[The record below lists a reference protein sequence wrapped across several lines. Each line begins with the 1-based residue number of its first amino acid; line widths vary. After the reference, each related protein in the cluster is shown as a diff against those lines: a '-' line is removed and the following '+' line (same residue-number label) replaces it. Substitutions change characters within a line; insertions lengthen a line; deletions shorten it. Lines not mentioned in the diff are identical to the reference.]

1 MYTTIPQPRLLTL
14 ALLIGLY
21 GCASHHRTT
30 RESTTEGHTTSD
42 LQRTLQRTL
51 HTTQQEHALDT
62 LTLDLTEIVQLLP
75 PHTDTTASS
84 KAKGAGWIAHYHLRQ
99 IGRHQASTTGAL
111 REVDSL
117 RSTTQG
123 SEKTITTHKVP
134 ASPLRPFALGVTL
147 PLLLGAV
154 YLTYRRTKR

>member
-21 GCASHHRTT
+21 GCAAHHRTT
-30 RESTTEGHTTSD
+30 HESTTESRTTSD
-42 LQRTLQRTL
+42 LQRTL

-75 PHTDTTASS
+75 PSEDTTAPS

-99 IGRHQASTTGAL
+99 IGRHQATTTGAL
-111 REVDSL
+111 REIDSL
-117 RSTTQG
+117 RSKTHTTDKG
-123 SEKTITTHKVP
+123 ITSHKVP
-134 ASPLRPFALGVTL
+134 ANPLRPFALGVTL
-147 PLLLGAV
+147 PLLLGVV

>member
-30 RESTTEGHTTSD
+30 HESTSESLTTSD
-42 LQRTLQRTL
+42 LQHTLR
-51 HTTQQEHALDT
+51 TTQQEHALDT
-62 LTLDLTEIVQLLP
+62 LTLDLTEVVQFLP
-75 PHTDTTASS
+75 PHADTTVSS
-84 KAKGAGWIAHYHLRQ
+84 KTKGAGWVAHYHLRQ
-99 IGRHQASTTGAL
+99 IGRHQATTTGAL
-111 REVDSL
+111 REAGSL
-117 RSTTQG
+117 RSTTHTTDKG
-123 SEKTITTHKVP
+123 ITTHKVP

>member
-30 RESTTEGHTTSD
+30 HESTTESRTTSD
-42 LQRTLQRTL
+42 LQRTL

-75 PHTDTTASS
+75 PHADTTVSS
-84 KAKGAGWIAHYHLRQ
+84 KTKGAGWVAHYHLRQ

-117 RSTTQG
+117 RSTTHTTDKG
-123 SEKTITTHKVP
+123 ITTYKVP

>member
-42 LQRTLQRTL
+42 LQRTL
-51 HTTQQEHALDT
+51 HTTHQEHALDT
-62 LTLDLTEIVQLLP
+62 LTLDLTEVVQLLP
-75 PHTDTTASS
+75 PHADTTTSS
-84 KAKGAGWIAHYHLRQ
+84 KAKGAGWVAHYHLRQ
-99 IGRHQASTTGAL
+99 IGHHQATTTGAL

-117 RSTTQG
+117 RSTTHTTDKG
-123 SEKTITTHKVP
+123 ITSHKVP
-134 ASPLRPFALGVTL
+134 ESPLRPFALGVTL

>member
-21 GCASHHRTT
+21 GCSAHHRTT
-30 RESTTEGHTTSD
+30 HESTTEGHTTSD
-42 LQRTLQRTL
+42 LQRTL
-51 HTTQQEHALDT
+51 HTTHQEHALDT

-75 PHTDTTASS
+75 PSEDTTVPS

-99 IGRHQASTTGAL
+99 IGRHQATTTGAL
-111 REVDSL
+111 REIDSL
-117 RSTTQG
+117 RSTTHTTDKG
-123 SEKTITTHKVP
+123 ITTHKVP

-147 PLLLGAV
+147 PLLLGAI

>member
-1 MYTTIPQPRLLTL
+1 MYTTIPQPRLITL

-30 RESTTEGHTTSD
+30 RESTTESHTTSD
-42 LQRTLQRTL
+42 LQRTL
-51 HTTQQEHALDT
+51 HTTHQEHALDT

-75 PHTDTTASS
+75 PHADTTVSS
-84 KAKGAGWIAHYHLRQ
+84 KTKGAGWVAHYHLRQ

-117 RSTTQG
+117 RSTTHTTDKG
-123 SEKTITTHKVP
+123 ITTYKVP

>member
-30 RESTTEGHTTSD
+30 RESTSESLTTSD
-42 LQRTLQRTL
+42 LQHTLR
-51 HTTQQEHALDT
+51 TTQQEHALDT
-62 LTLDLTEIVQLLP
+62 LTLELTEIVQLLP
-75 PHTDTTASS
+75 PSDDTTASS
-84 KAKGAGWIAHYHLRQ
+84 KAKGAGWVAHYHLRQ
-99 IGRHQASTTGAL
+99 IGRHQATTTGAL
-111 REVDSL
+111 REAGSL
-117 RSTTQG
+117 RSTTHTTDKG
-123 SEKTITTHKVP
+123 ITTHKVP

-147 PLLLGAV
+147 PLLLGAI

>member
-30 RESTTEGHTTSD
+30 RESTTESHTTSE
-42 LQRTLQRTL
+42 LQRTL
-51 HTTQQEHALDT
+51 HTTHQEHALDT

-75 PHTDTTASS
+75 LHTDTTASS
-84 KAKGAGWIAHYHLRQ
+84 KAKGTGWVAHYHLRQ
-99 IGRHQASTTGAL
+99 IGRHQATTTGAL
-111 REVDSL
+111 QEVDSL
-117 RSTTQG
+117 RSTTQA
-123 SEKTITTHKVP
+123 SRKTITSYKAP
-134 ASPLRPFALGVTL
+134 ASPLRPFTLGVTL
-147 PLLLGAV
+147 PLLLGGI

>member
-1 MYTTIPQPRLLTL
+1 MYNTIPLPRLLTL

-21 GCASHHRTT
+21 GCAAHHRTT
-30 RESTTEGHTTSD
+30 HESTTESRTTSD
-42 LQRTLQRTL
+42 LQRTL
-51 HTTQQEHALDT
+51 HTTHQEHALDT

-75 PHTDTTASS
+75 PHADTTVSS
-84 KAKGAGWIAHYHLRQ
+84 KTKGAGWVAHYHLRQ

-117 RSTTQG
+117 RSTTHTTDKG
-123 SEKTITTHKVP
+123 ITTHKVP
-134 ASPLRPFALGVTL
+134 ASPLHPFALGVTL
-147 PLLLGAV
+147 PLLLGVV

>member
-1 MYTTIPQPRLLTL
+1 MYTTIPQPRLLAL

-42 LQRTLQRTL
+42 LQRTL
-51 HTTQQEHALDT
+51 HTTHREHALDT
-62 LTLDLTEIVQLLP
+62 LTLDLTEVVQLLP
-75 PHTDTTASS
+75 PHTDTTAST
-84 KAKGAGWIAHYHLRQ
+84 KAKAAGWVAHYHLRQ
-99 IGRHQASTTGAL
+99 IGRHQATITGAL

-117 RSTTQG
+117 RSTTHTTDKG
-123 SEKTITTHKVP
+123 ITAHKVP

-147 PLLLGAV
+147 PLLLGAI
-154 YLTYRRTKR
+154 YLTYRRSKR

>member
-21 GCASHHRTT
+21 GCAAHHRTT
-30 RESTTEGHTTSD
+30 HESTTESYTTSE
-42 LQRTLQRTL
+42 LQRTL

-62 LTLDLTEIVQLLP
+62 LTLDLTEVVQLLP
-75 PHTDTTASS
+75 PSDDTTSS
-84 KAKGAGWIAHYHLRQ
+84 KAKGAGWVAHYHLRQ
-99 IGRHQASTTGAL
+99 IGRHQATTTGAL
-111 REVDSL
+111 RETDSL
-117 RSTTQG
+117 RSTTHTTDKG
-123 SEKTITTHKVP
+123 ITSHKVP

>member
-30 RESTTEGHTTSD
+30 RESMTESHTTSD
-42 LQRTLQRTL
+42 LQRTL
-51 HTTQQEHALDT
+51 HTTHQEHALDT

-75 PHTDTTASS
+75 PHADTTVSS
-84 KAKGAGWIAHYHLRQ
+84 KTKGAGWVAHYHLRQ

-117 RSTTQG
+117 RSTTHTTDKG
-123 SEKTITTHKVP
+123 ITSHKVP

-147 PLLLGAV
+147 PLLLGAI

>member
-1 MYTTIPQPRLLTL
+1 MYTTIPLPRLLTL

-30 RESTTEGHTTSD
+30 HESTSESLTTSD
-42 LQRTLQRTL
+42 LQHTLR
-51 HTTQQEHALDT
+51 TTQQEHALDT

-84 KAKGAGWIAHYHLRQ
+84 KTKGAGWVAYYHLRQ
-99 IGRHQASTTGAL
+99 IGRHQATTTGAL

-117 RSTTQG
+117 RSTTY
-123 SEKTITTHKVP
+123 TTDKGTTSHKVP

>member
-21 GCASHHRTT
+21 GCAAHHRTT
-30 RESTTEGHTTSD
+30 HESTTESHTTSE
-42 LQRTLQRTL
+42 LQRTL
-51 HTTQQEHALDT
+51 HTTHQEHALDT

-75 PHTDTTASS
+75 PHADTTTSS
-84 KAKGAGWIAHYHLRQ
+84 KAKAAGWVAHYHLRQ
-99 IGRHQASTTGAL
+99 IGRHQATTTGAL
-111 REVDSL
+111 REVNSL
-117 RSTTQG
+117 RSTTH
-123 SEKTITTHKVP
+123 TTDKGTTSHKVP

-147 PLLLGAV
+147 PLLLGVV

>member
-1 MYTTIPQPRLLTL
+1 MYNTIPLPRLLTL

-21 GCASHHRTT
+21 GCAAHHRTT
-30 RESTTEGHTTSD
+30 HESTTESRTTSD
-42 LQRTLQRTL
+42 LQRTL
-51 HTTQQEHALDT
+51 HTNHQEHALDT

-75 PHTDTTASS
+75 PHADTTVSS
-84 KAKGAGWIAHYHLRQ
+84 KTKGAGWVAHYHLRQ

-117 RSTTQG
+117 RSTTHTTDKG
-123 SEKTITTHKVP
+123 ITTYKVP

>member
-1 MYTTIPQPRLLTL
+1 MYTAIPQPRLLIL

-21 GCASHHRTT
+21 GCASHHHTT
-30 RESTTEGHTTSD
+30 HESTTEGHTTSD
-42 LQRTLQRTL
+42 LQRTL
-51 HTTQQEHALDT
+51 HTTLQEHALDT

-75 PHTDTTASS
+75 PHTDTTVST
-84 KAKGAGWIAHYHLRQ
+84 KAKAAGWVAHYHLRQ
-99 IGRHQASTTGAL
+99 IGRHQATTTGAL

-117 RSTTQG
+117 RSTTHTTDKG
-123 SEKTITTHKVP
+123 ITTYKVP

>member
-1 MYTTIPQPRLLTL
+1 MYTTFSQPRLLTL

-42 LQRTLQRTL
+42 LQRTL
-51 HTTQQEHALDT
+51 HTTHQEHALDT

-75 PHTDTTASS
+75 PSEDTTASS
-84 KAKGAGWIAHYHLRQ
+84 KAKGAGWVVHYHLRQ
-99 IGRHQASTTGAL
+99 IGRHQATTTGAL

-117 RSTTQG
+117 RSTTH
-123 SEKTITTHKVP
+123 TTDKGTTSHKVP
-134 ASPLRPFALGVTL
+134 ASPLHPFALGVTL

>member
-42 LQRTLQRTL
+42 LQHTL

-62 LTLDLTEIVQLLP
+62 LTLDLTEVVQLLP
-75 PHTDTTASS
+75 PHADTTASS
-84 KAKGAGWIAHYHLRQ
+84 KAKAAGWVAHYHLRQ
-99 IGRHQASTTGAL
+99 IGRHQATTTGAL
-111 REVDSL
+111 REVDSI
-117 RSTTQG
+117 RSTTHTTDKG
-123 SEKTITTHKVP
+123 ITSHKVP
-134 ASPLRPFALGVTL
+134 ASPLHPFALGVTL

>member
-1 MYTTIPQPRLLTL
+1 MYTTILQPRLLTL

-30 RESTTEGHTTSD
+30 RESTTESHTTSE
-42 LQRTLQRTL
+42 LQRTL
-51 HTTQQEHALDT
+51 HTTQQEQEHALDT

-84 KAKGAGWIAHYHLRQ
+84 KTKGAGWVAHYHLRQ
-99 IGRHQASTTGAL
+99 IGRHQATTTGAL
-111 REVDSL
+111 RETDSL
-117 RSTTQG
+117 HSTTQASG
-123 SEKTITTHKVP
+123 KTITSYKAP

-147 PLLLGAV
+147 PLLLGV
-154 YLTYRRTKR
+154 IYLTYRRTKR

>member
-1 MYTTIPQPRLLTL
+1 MYTTIPLPRLLTL

-42 LQRTLQRTL
+42 LQHTL

-62 LTLDLTEIVQLLP
+62 LTLDLTEVVQLLP
-75 PHTDTTASS
+75 PHTDSADAS
-84 KAKGAGWIAHYHLRQ
+84 KTKGAGWVAHYHLRQ
-99 IGRHQASTTGAL
+99 IGRHQATTTGTL
-111 REVDSL
+111 REIDSL
-117 RSTTQG
+117 RTTTQVSG
-123 SEKTITTHKVP
+123 QIITSHKAP
-134 ASPLRPFALGVTL
+134 ASPLHPFALGVTL
-147 PLLLGAV
+147 PLLLGVV

>member
-21 GCASHHRTT
+21 GCAAQHRTT
-30 RESTTEGHTTSD
+30 RESTTESHTTSE
-42 LQRTLQRTL
+42 LQRTL
-51 HTTQQEHALDT
+51 HTTHQEHALDT

-84 KAKGAGWIAHYHLRQ
+84 KAKAAGWVAHYHLRQ
-99 IGRHQASTTGAL
+99 IGRHQATTMDAL
-111 REVDSL
+111 REIDSL
-117 RSTTQG
+117 RSTTHATDKG
-123 SEKTITTHKVP
+123 ITTHKVP

-147 PLLLGAV
+147 PLLLRAI

>member
-21 GCASHHRTT
+21 GCAAHHRTT
-30 RESTTEGHTTSD
+30 CESTTEGHTTSD
-42 LQRTLQRTL
+42 LQRTL
-51 HTTQQEHALDT
+51 HTIHQEHALDT

-75 PHTDTTASS
+75 PHADTTASS

-99 IGRHQASTTGAL
+99 IGRHQATTTGAL
-111 REVDSL
+111 REIDSL
-117 RSTTQG
+117 RSKTHTTDKG
-123 SEKTITTHKVP
+123 ITSHKVP
-134 ASPLRPFALGVTL
+134 ANPLRPFALGVTL
-147 PLLLGAV
+147 PLLLGVV

>member
-30 RESTTEGHTTSD
+30 HESTTASHTTSD
-42 LQRTLQRTL
+42 LQRTL

-62 LTLDLTEIVQLLP
+62 LTLDLTEVVQLLP
-75 PHTDTTASS
+75 PSDDTTASS
-84 KAKGAGWIAHYHLRQ
+84 KTRGAGWVVHYHLRQ
-99 IGRHQASTTGAL
+99 IGRHQATTTGAL

-117 RSTTQG
+117 RSTTRTTDKG
-123 SEKTITTHKVP
+123 ITSHKVP
-134 ASPLRPFALGVTL
+134 ARPLRPFALGVTL
-147 PLLLGAV
+147 PLLLGAI

>member
-42 LQRTLQRTL
+42 LQRTL
-51 HTTQQEHALDT
+51 HTIHQEHALDT
-62 LTLDLTEIVQLLP
+62 LTLDLTEVVQLLP
-75 PHTDTTASS
+75 PHADTTVSS
-84 KAKGAGWIAHYHLRQ
+84 KTKGAGWVAHYHLRQ

-117 RSTTQG
+117 RSTTHTTDKG
-123 SEKTITTHKVP
+123 ITTYKVP

-147 PLLLGAV
+147 PLLLGVV

>member
-1 MYTTIPQPRLLTL
+1 MYTTIPQPRHLTL

-30 RESTTEGHTTSD
+30 HESTTESHTTSD
-42 LQRTLQRTL
+42 LQRTL
-51 HTTQQEHALDT
+51 HTTQQERALDT
-62 LTLDLTEIVQLLP
+62 LTLDLSEVVQLLP
-75 PHTDTTASS
+75 PSDDTTSS

-99 IGRHQASTTGAL
+99 IGHHQAITTGAL

-117 RSTTQG
+117 RSKTQASG
-123 SEKTITTHKVP
+123 QTITTHKVP

-147 PLLLGAV
+147 PLLLGVV
-154 YLTYRRTKR
+154 YLTYRRTKQ

>member
-14 ALLIGLY
+14 ALFIGFY

-30 RESTTEGHTTSD
+30 RESTTESHTTSD
-42 LQRTLQRTL
+42 LRRTL
-51 HTTQQEHALDT
+51 HTTHQERALDT

-84 KAKGAGWIAHYHLRQ
+84 KAKGAGWVAHYHLRQ
-99 IGRHQASTTGAL
+99 IGRHQATTTGAL

-117 RSTTQG
+117 RSTTH
-123 SEKTITTHKVP
+123 TTDKGTTSHKVP

>member
-30 RESTTEGHTTSD
+30 HKSTTESHTTSD
-42 LQRTLQRTL
+42 LQRTL
-51 HTTQQEHALDT
+51 HTMQQEHALDT

-75 PHTDTTASS
+75 PSDDTTASS
-84 KAKGAGWIAHYHLRQ
+84 KARGAGWVAHYHLRQ
-99 IGRHQASTTGAL
+99 IGHHQATTTGTL

-117 RSTTQG
+117 RSTTRTTDKG
-123 SEKTITTHKVP
+123 ITVHKVP
-134 ASPLRPFALGVTL
+134 ASPLRPFALGVIL
-147 PLLLGAV
+147 PLLLGAI

>member
-30 RESTTEGHTTSD
+30 HESTTESHTTSD
-42 LQRTLQRTL
+42 LQHTL
-51 HTTQQEHALDT
+51 HTTQQERALDT
-62 LTLDLTEIVQLLP
+62 LTLDLSEVVQLLP
-75 PHTDTTASS
+75 PSDDTTSS
-84 KAKGAGWIAHYHLRQ
+84 KAKGAGWVAHYHLRQ
-99 IGRHQASTTGAL
+99 IGRHQVTSTGAL

-117 RSTTQG
+117 RSTTHTTDKG
-123 SEKTITTHKVP
+123 ITSHKVP
-134 ASPLRPFALGVTL
+134 ASPLHPFALGVTL
-147 PLLLGAV
+147 PLLLGAI